1 MSEQKPNQTSNIPLD
16 PNLAIVIKA
25 FWGFIVTNWIPI
37 AVGGVTSLL
46 IF

>member
-1 MSEQKPNQTSNIPLD
+1 MSETDPKQTPNIPLD
-16 PNLAIVIKA
+16 PNLAIVMKA